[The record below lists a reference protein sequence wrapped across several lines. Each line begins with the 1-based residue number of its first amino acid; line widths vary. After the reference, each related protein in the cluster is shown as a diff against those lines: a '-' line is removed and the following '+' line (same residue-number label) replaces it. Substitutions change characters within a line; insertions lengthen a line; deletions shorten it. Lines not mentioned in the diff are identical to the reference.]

1 MNVLQHTRNERNPC
15 LKQNRPDRSYRD
27 TLSLYMT
34 EVLHLVMMKTHRN
47 FGCLPLDGF
56 KGITPVKTKLQNFN
70 TIFALFWMV
79 KCILT
84 RNGTS
89 TKKNWT

>member
-1 MNVLQHTRNERNPC
+1 MSCNTQEASEIRVSS
-15 LKQNRPDRSYRD
+15 KIDRTALTETLS
-27 TLSLYMT
+27 LSLYMT

-70 TIFALFWMV
+70 TIFTFFWMV

-89 TKKNWT
+89 TRKNWT